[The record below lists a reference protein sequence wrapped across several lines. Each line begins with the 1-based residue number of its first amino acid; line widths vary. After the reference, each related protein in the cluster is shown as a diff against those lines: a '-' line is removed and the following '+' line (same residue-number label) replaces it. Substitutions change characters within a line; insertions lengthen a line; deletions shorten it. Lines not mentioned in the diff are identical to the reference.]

1 MSIALL
7 ILDNDTN
14 TPLFQDSMD
23 VTGMTIESFVKHVN
37 KSWNL
42 ISVFLVNDGT
52 EVLDMT
58 KEKADMF
65 VSDLYDTYEFE
76 MEMNELWIE
85 VKVGKIPKNDIN
97 IGGF

>member
-1 MSIALL
+1 MSVAVL
-7 ILDNDTN
+7 ILDKDTN

-23 VTGMTIESFVKHVN
+23 VTGMTITGFVKHIN

-42 ISVFLVNDGT
+42 ISIFLVNDGT

-58 KEKADMF
+58 KEKGDMF
-65 VSDLYDTYEFE
+65 VSELYDTYEFE

-85 VKVGKIPKNDIN
+85 VKVGQISKATFD
-97 IGGF
+97 